1 MPLMRARSPANEFQR
16 SLDAPSPAG
25 CSLVSLAAATPSS
38 ALDLPT
44 RKAGL
49 WEINMSFE
57 GRNLPTQA
65 IQQCVDAATDKLMNS
80 IGGSVGQ
87 AGCSKQDV
95 QKVGATMVVDSIC
108 KIGPMTMTSNAV
120 ISGDFN
126 SAYTVKVSSK
136 TDGAAMPGMPAGRTS
151 NTTIEAKWAGPCKSD
166 QKAGD
171 MVLPGGQ
178 KFNVRDL
185 QNRPGGPGGPGGPP
199 TPGQRK

>member
-1 MPLMRARSPANEFQR
+1 MRLLLPAI
-16 SLDAPSPAG
+16 
-25 CSLVSLAAATPSS
+25 LVSLAAATPAS

-57 GRNLPTQA
+57 GRNLPAQA

-80 IGGSVGQ
+80 IGGSMGQ
-87 AGCSKQDV
+87 AACSKQDV

-120 ISGDFN
+120 VSGDFN

-136 TDGAAMPGMPAGRTS
+136 TDGTAMPGVPAGRTS
-151 NTTIEAKWAGPCKSD
+151 NTTIEAKWAGPCKPD
-166 QKAGD
+166 QKPGD
-171 MVLPGGQ
+171 IIMGNGQ
-178 KFNVRDL
+178 KMNIRDL
-185 QNRPGGPGGPGGPP
+185 QNLPGM
-199 TPGQRK
+199 PGQKR